1 MVKIKCIIIINII
14 IIIVNTIIVIIII
27 IIKIN
32 IIVIIF
38 EFTIS
43 SFIFYLVT
51 FCFSSIVQRL
61 FMVSLARF
69 ISLANPF
76 HVASSTT
83 SEWWWPS
90 IALRMIESSSSL
102 KWPFF
107 NSFVVTLT
115 DGLMFSTKES
125 SIVFFGWTSSRSPVN
140 LPRLSSSL

>member
-1 MVKIKCIIIINII
+1 MHHHHHHYRKYNHRNHHYNHQNQHHRNHFRIYHII
-14 IIIVNTIIVIIII
+14 
-27 IIKIN
+27 
-32 IIVIIF
+32 
-38 EFTIS
+38 
-43 SFIFYLVT
+43 FIFYLVT

-69 ISLANPF
+69 KFFANSF

-90 IALRMIESSSSL
+90 IALRMIVSSSSL

-115 DGLMFSTKES
+115 DGLMFSTNES

-140 LPRLSSSL
+140 LPRLSSSSL